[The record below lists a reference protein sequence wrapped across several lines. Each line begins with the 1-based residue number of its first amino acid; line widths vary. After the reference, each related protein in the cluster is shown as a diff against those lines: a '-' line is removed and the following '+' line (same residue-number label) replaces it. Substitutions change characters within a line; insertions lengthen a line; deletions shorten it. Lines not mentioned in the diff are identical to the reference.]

1 MLQIR
6 SQTSTSTQARLYC
19 YGLRLLNFNYEMRQ
33 QTSSGPEGEAD
44 KLAST
49 FFLIAREGLIFDISN
64 QLLMELKKKKQ
75 EVKGEKLEAII
86 PRELVPSIQENFS
99 SVFEHSREEKMVLPF
114 LDLSQQLVPFR
125 VQLEV
130 KLNP

>member
-1 MLQIR
+1 
-6 SQTSTSTQARLYC
+6 
-19 YGLRLLNFNYEMRQ
+19 
-33 QTSSGPEGEAD
+33 
-44 KLAST
+44 
-49 FFLIAREGLIFDISN
+49 
-64 QLLMELKKKKQ
+64 MELKKKKQ